1 MGVINDNND
10 DANAKDDYDD
20 EGVGAAGGHGGG
32 GGAGGVQG
40 ELRLGRQLDD
50 ATCLERTRRTMW
62 AGSCLR
68 SLSTGTARGV
78 F

>member
-50 ATCLERTRRTMW
+50 VFGEDSAYDVGRQ
-62 AGSCLR
+62 
-68 SLSTGTARGV
+68 LSEEFVDRYC
-78 F
+78 